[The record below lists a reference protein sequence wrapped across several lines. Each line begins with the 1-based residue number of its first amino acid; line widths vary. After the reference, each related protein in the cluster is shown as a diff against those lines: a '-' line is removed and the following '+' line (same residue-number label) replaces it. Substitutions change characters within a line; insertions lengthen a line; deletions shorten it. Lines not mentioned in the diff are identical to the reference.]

1 MILILPPSRGYT
13 SDRDNIVP
21 VVPLFGQSVHPTVE
35 LPHITD
41 GSHVV
46 SVLGL
51 GLLRHKLP
59 GDVDG
64 GGRLVVRA
72 GRHLEDDL
80 HVVGGAGP
88 PGPLVELRPGAGGDE
103 VVVLAR
109 VELQPV
115 WGRTERP
122 AMIRML
128 MSGET
133 QIDRPIDRYRP
144 FLTWRKYFAQQC

>member
-1 MILILPPSRGYT
+1 M
-13 SDRDNIVP
+13 
-21 VVPLFGQSVHPTVE
+21 E
-35 LPHITD
+35 LSHITD

-103 VVVLAR
+103 VVVLPG
-109 VELQPV
+109 VELQAA
-115 WGRTERP
+115 GAGTE
-122 AMIRML
+122 
-128 MSGET
+128 
-133 QIDRPIDRYRP
+133 
-144 FLTWRKYFAQQC
+144 

>member
-1 MILILPPSRGYT
+1 M
-13 SDRDNIVP
+13 
-21 VVPLFGQSVHPTVE
+21 E

-64 GGRLVVRA
+64 GGRLVVGA

-80 HVVGGAGP
+80 HVVGGAGAP
-88 PGPLVELRPGAGGDE
+88 LRLVEVRPGAGGDE
-103 VVVLAR
+103 VIVLAG
-109 VELQPV
+109 VELQAA
-115 WGRTERP
+115 GAGTE
-122 AMIRML
+122 
-128 MSGET
+128 
-133 QIDRPIDRYRP
+133 
-144 FLTWRKYFAQQC
+144 